1 MDFVT
6 KKELIVLIEVAKS
19 DKNFD
24 EAERDLI
31 YKIASQKN
39 VSKLEVDDLLTN
51 TEPIGS
57 LGALSSSQKFSYL
70 VNATRLVKADGKI
83 LDSEILFCEGLAIN
97 MGLKKNIINLFID
110 YDGLDEDALW
120 KEFNEYI

>member
-6 KKELIVLIEVAKS
+6 RKELIVLIEAAKS
-19 DKNFD
+19 DKDFD
-24 EAERDLI
+24 ETERDLI

-39 VSKLEVDDLLTN
+39 VSKLEVDDLLTH
-51 TEPIGS
+51 TEPIGT

-70 VNATRLVKADGKI
+70 VNAAQLMKADGKI
-83 LDSEILFCEGLAIN
+83 LDSEILFCEGLAIK
-97 MGLKKNIINLFID
+97 MGLKKSIIKLFID

-120 KEFNEYI
+120 REFNKFI